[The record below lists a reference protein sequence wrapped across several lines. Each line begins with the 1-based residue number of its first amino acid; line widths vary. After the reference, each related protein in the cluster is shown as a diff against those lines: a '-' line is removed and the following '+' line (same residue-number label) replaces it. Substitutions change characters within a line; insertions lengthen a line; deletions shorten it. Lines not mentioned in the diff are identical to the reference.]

1 MVNSGSSGTYSSG
14 AIGIATPESGDTGRS
29 GNIDVATGISRAGRS
44 GHISLTTG
52 DSFGNVRA
60 EKRDYMR
67 LLPRGHDFD
76 HLDGTAGSRGG
87 AVGGS
92 VELISGKS
100 NDFKS
105 GDISIRTTD
114 EAEAG
119 LAGRIDIRSGRV
131 QHGVSGDV
139 EIATGPSSGNGA
151 AGGITLR
158 AGHGYQ
164 HEGADV
170 TIAAGNI
177 GRFVRRFR
185 WWRGQT
191 SRWEHLFDRKGW

>member
-1 MVNSGSSGTYSSG
+1 MGGSVSISGGNATSTDGADGGDGGALVLAGGHSMGKANTDSGG
-14 AIGIATPESGDTGRS
+14 VG
-29 GNIDVATGISRAGRS
+29 
-44 GHISLTTG
+44 
-52 DSFGNVRA
+52 
-60 EKRDYMR
+60 
-67 LLPRGHDFD
+67 
-76 HLDGTAGSRGG
+76 GSRGG

-119 LAGRIDIRSGRV
+119 LTGRIDIRSGRV

-139 EIATGPSSGNGA
+139 EIATGPSSGNGV

-177 GRFVRRFR
+177 TAPSSTNGGTHGTHRRR
-185 WWRGQT
+185 SWTESPGDGGTAYLQGGYAYEGEGGGVKPT
-191 SRWEHLFDRKGW
+191 